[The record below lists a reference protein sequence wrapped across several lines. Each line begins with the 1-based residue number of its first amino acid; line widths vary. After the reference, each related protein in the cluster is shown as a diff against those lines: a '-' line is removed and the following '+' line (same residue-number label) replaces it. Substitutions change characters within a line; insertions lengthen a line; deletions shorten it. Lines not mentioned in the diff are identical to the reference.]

1 MRKNFGFYKGQDPR
15 YLPSYG
21 IAEASHYLLVPQ
33 ATVRSWAVGR
43 PYPTKRGRKYFH
55 PIIKLPNAAN
65 HSLSF
70 INVVEIHVLDA
81 IRREHSVPLDKIR
94 VAMDYLR
101 EQFGSEHPLAEEN
114 FTTDG
119 LDLFVQKYG
128 QLINV
133 SRGGQLGIK
142 ALLEAHLRR
151 IERDAKGVAL
161 RLYPFTRKRS
171 GEEPRV
177 VVIDPYVSFGRPVL
191 VGTGIATSVVAE
203 RYKAGESVEEL
214 CSDYGRKRL
223 EIEEAI
229 RCELQ
234 LEAA

>member
-1 MRKNFGFYKGQDPR
+1 
-15 YLPSYG
+15 
-21 IAEASHYLLVPQ
+21 
-33 ATVRSWAVGR
+33 
-43 PYPTKRGRKYFH
+43 
-55 PIIKLPNAAN
+55 
-65 HSLSF
+65 
-70 INVVEIHVLDA
+70 
-81 IRREHSVPLDKIR
+81 LDKIR